1 MRKIFAMLTFFIYRC
16 EMMKSPNKSLTATG
30 NSWLLRHDDPAT
42 VPVPLPVIIVNIHG
56 PFTERDR
63 KLWVFLLHV
72 VWDHLETNAI
82 HEVPVQDICRVF
94 RELGG
99 DRSNGWIWESAQR
112 LTRSI
117 VEWEQTEADHR
128 YRGISSLF
136 SAAITDDAREN
147 GILRFAFP
155 ALLVPILKDPGRFAR
170 LRVHFMMGL
179 SGKYAVTL
187 YELLE
192 SVANRREPQVK
203 VELSELRRWLK
214 VPEGKLT
221 RYQDLRRFVLE
232 PAVAQINDDP
242 VAAGFSVEVE
252 ALKAGRSVRA
262 IRFRL
267 TKTAERETL
276 EARLQTYGESLGRTK
291 SEPMRIVRDDPANLV
306 AARMLSLPTAAFEKA
321 RQIAPDFDVYALE
334 QEWRVWQA
342 EKPVPDNP
350 EKAFLGFCRRKQ
362 KERSH

>member
-1 MRKIFAMLTFFIYRC
+1 
-16 EMMKSPNKSLTATG
+16 MKKLSSRPPAATG
-30 NSWLLRHDDPAT
+30 NPWLPRYDDPAT
-42 VPVPLPVIIVNIHG
+42 VPVPLPVVIVNIHG

-72 VWDHLETNAI
+72 AWDHLENNAI

-94 RELGG
+94 RGLGG
-99 DRSNGWIWESAQR
+99 DRDNGWIWESAQR

-136 SAAITDDAREN
+136 SAAITDDARER

-155 ALLVPILKDPGRFAR
+155 PLLVPILKDPRRFAR

-192 SVANRREPQVK
+192 SVANRREPVIK
-203 VELSELRRWLK
+203 VELDELRRWLK
-214 VPEGKLT
+214 VPQEKLT

-232 PAVAQINDDP
+232 PAVAQISADP

-252 ALKAGRSVRA
+252 AVKAGRSVSA

-267 TKTAERETL
+267 SKTAERETL
-276 EARLQTYGESLGRTK
+276 EARLRNYGESPARNR
-291 SEPMRIVRDDPANLV
+291 SVPMRIVRDDPTSLV
-306 AARMLSLPTAAFEKA
+306 AARLLSLPTAAFEKA

-334 QEWRVWQA
+334 QEWRAWQA
-342 EKPVPDNP
+342 GKPVPDNP
-350 EKAFLGFCRRKQ
+350 EQAFLGFCRRKQ
-362 KERSH
+362 QDTRRR